1 MRPLELYIHIPFCV
15 KKCKYCDFLSGPS
28 TADQRETYVKSL
40 CQDIRA
46 YADLAKAYRVISIFV
61 GGGTPSILTAEQME
75 HIFEAVRETF
85 YVEKD
90 AEITVEMN
98 PGTVDAD
105 KLSGYK
111 RCGINRL
118 SIGLQSTQN
127 RELQILGR
135 IHTYEEFVETYQL
148 ARTEG
153 FGNINIDLMSAIPGQ
168 RLVDWEESLRVVAK
182 LGPEHISAYSL
193 IVEEGTPFY
202 EEYGEGRHAE
212 ELPDEETERK
222 MYWRT
227 KEILKE
233 YGYIRYEISNYAK
246 PGYECRHNLGYWN
259 RIEYLGIGTGAAS
272 LIDNCR
278 FNYGEEPQK
287 LTESEQMEEMLFLGL
302 RKMEGVSKKRFSEV
316 FKTPIESVYGNVIE
330 DMKKKGLLEIQGDFV
345 RLTSRGIDVSNYVMS
360 EFLL

>member
-1 MRPLELYIHIPFCV
+1 
-15 KKCKYCDFLSGPS
+15 
-28 TADQRETYVKSL
+28 
-40 CQDIRA
+40 
-46 YADLAKAYRVISIFV
+46 
-61 GGGTPSILTAEQME
+61 
-75 HIFEAVRETF
+75 
-85 YVEKD
+85 
-90 AEITVEMN
+90 
-98 PGTVDAD
+98 
-105 KLSGYK
+105 
-111 RCGINRL
+111 
-118 SIGLQSTQN
+118 
-127 RELQILGR
+127 
-135 IHTYEEFVETYQL
+135 
-148 ARTEG
+148 
-153 FGNINIDLMSAIPGQ
+153 
-168 RLVDWEESLRVVAK
+168 
-182 LGPEHISAYSL
+182 
-193 IVEEGTPFY
+193 
-202 EEYGEGRHAE
+202 
-212 ELPDEETERK
+212 

-233 YGYIRYEISNYAK
+233 YGYMRYEISNYAK